1 MSTSTDFSGLWIPL
15 ITPFSAG
22 VIDLPA
28 LKKLVRR
35 LRADGVHGLVVCGT
49 TGEAAAL
56 DDHEQ
61 LRLLDTV
68 LGCADGLP
76 VVMGVAGANQS
87 KVCAWLKQVD
97 QHPLAGVLVSA
108 PHTIRP
114 SQEGLTGWFTTLADL
129 SRVPVLIYDIPY
141 RTGAT
146 LQRDTLLALAE
157 HPNIAAVKDCGGD
170 PGKTLALIAQGRLQ
184 VLAGED
190 LQIFST
196 LALGGRGAI
205 AASAHLA
212 TDQFVR
218 LIRLLQA
225 GALHD
230 ARVLWHALVPWIE
243 SVFAQPNPAPIK
255 AMLAHLGEV
264 DAQLRAPLVP
274 VSIAHLG
281 SMQRLHQRLCGPIQ
295 SGSDQVN
302 RQ

>member
-15 ITPFSAG
+15 VTPFNAG
-22 VIDLPA
+22 AIDLPA
-28 LKKLVRR
+28 LKRLVRR
-35 LRADGVHGLVVCGT
+35 VSADGVHGLVVCGT

-61 LRLLDTV
+61 LRLLDAV
-68 LGCADGLP
+68 LECADGLP

-87 KVCAWLKQVD
+87 RLCAWLKQVD

-129 SRVPVLIYDIPY
+129 SRVPVLIYDIPF

-170 PGKTLALIAQGRLQ
+170 PGKTLALIAQGKLQ

-190 LQIFST
+190 MQIFST
-196 LALGGRGAI
+196 IAQGGSGAI

-212 TDQFVR
+212 TDHFVH
-218 LIRLLQA
+218 LIRLLRS
-225 GALHD
+225 GALQH
-230 ARVLWHALVPWIE
+230 ARVLWQALVPWIE
-243 SVFAQPNPAPIK
+243 SVFAQPNPVAIK
-255 AMLAHLGEV
+255 AMLAHLGEIG
-264 DAQLRAPLVP
+264 AQLRAPMMP
-274 VSIAHLG
+274 VSTAHLAT
-281 SMQRLHQRLCGPIQ
+281 MQRLHQRLCCPIQ
-295 SGSDQVN
+295 LGSDQVN
-302 RQ
+302 RR